1 MGALN
6 FARGSLRVAG
16 ARADGDGLGCEV
28 WLGYHQPGLSVEA
41 FGLAVRLLA
50 GAANGTLPPGEGA
63 RALEPLWRACRQA
76 HPDYQACIVMA
87 AAHAQGVPC
96 QPAWGQPRHWQYGHG
111 ARGRVLFESGPADD
125 GWLGGR
131 VARSK
136 LASKQALVAL
146 GLPTPHY
153 ALVKEA
159 AELTAAVAKVGWPCA
174 TKPPDLGGGKGVS
187 AGHQTPQA
195 LAAGFQHARAASE
208 GPVMVEAFVPG
219 EDHRLMVVDGRLRA
233 VIRREPAQVVG
244 DGRHTVAQLVRAL
257 NAVRDERSLVASGFL
272 RPIRLDGV
280 ALQHLAGQG
289 PGRRRCWR
297 RGSGCD

>member
-1 MGALN
+1 M
-6 FARGSLRVAG
+6 
-16 ARADGDGLGCEV
+16 
-28 WLGYHQPGLSVEA
+28 
-41 FGLAVRLLA
+41 
-50 GAANGTLPPGEGA
+50 
-63 RALEPLWRACRQA
+63 
-76 HPDYQACIVMA
+76 
-87 AAHAQGVPC
+87 
-96 QPAWGQPRHWQYGHG
+96 
-111 ARGRVLFESGPADD
+111 
-125 GWLGGR
+125 
-131 VARSK
+131 
-136 LASKQALVAL
+136 AL
-146 GLPTPHY
+146 GLPTPRY

-174 TKPPDLGGGKGVS
+174 TKPLDLGGGKGVS

-244 DGRHTVAQLVRAL
+244 DGRQTVAQLVQAL

-289 PGRRRCWR
+289 AGPQTVLAPGQRVRLRSTANLS
-297 RGSGCD
+297 SGGFCTDVTGQEHPQLRAMAEMLASSLACTPWGRIF